1 MLAGMILAIV
11 LYFPIY
17 IGMKAA
23 ANPLNLVALGIL
35 LWLQLLFTTMVNGPQ
50 QAFLAESFSARVR
63 TTSTGTIFNVANG
76 FIAGFLP
83 FGAFWLSS
91 VTGNPYMGLAYL
103 FCRAGSDRQC
113 SIPARNLQDQDLG

>member
-1 MLAGMILAIV
+1 
-11 LYFPIY
+11 
-17 IGMKAA
+17 
-23 ANPLNLVALGIL
+23 
-35 LWLQLLFTTMVNGPQ
+35 MVNGPQ

-91 VTGNPYMGLAYL
+91 VTGNPYMAWPIFFAVLAVIVNVL
-103 FCRAGSDRQC
+103 FLRETYKTKIWDEVAQTSK
-113 SIPARNLQDQDLG
+113 A

>member
-1 MLAGMILAIV
+1 M
-11 LYFPIY
+11 
-17 IGMKAA
+17 
-23 ANPLNLVALGIL
+23 
-35 LWLQLLFTTMVNGPQ
+35 NGPQ